1 MAKRANRLPPPLSQ
15 ASLGYANVTLK
26 RRVHK
31 FNIQAS
37 VACANG
43 RLLPLAVLIR
53 KRLMDG
59 VLNYGV
65 KLL

>member
-15 ASLGYANVTLK
+15 ASLGYANVTLQ

-37 VACANG
+37 VLHVES
-43 RLLPLAVLIR
+43 RSLPLAVLIR
-53 KRLMDG
+53 IHNRNPD
-59 VLNYGV
+59 Y
-65 KLL
+65 LLGFAGG